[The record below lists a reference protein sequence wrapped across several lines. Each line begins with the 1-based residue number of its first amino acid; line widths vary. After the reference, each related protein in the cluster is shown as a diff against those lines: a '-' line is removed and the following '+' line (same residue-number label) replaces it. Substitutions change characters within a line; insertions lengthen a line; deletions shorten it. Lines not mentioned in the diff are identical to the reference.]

1 MVRWVVGSIPNGAF
15 LSQDQLI
22 LEFFLQ
28 IFIRFDFHYLRFGTR
43 YPDDDIFFVFR
54 SAREAEELM
63 KQAVA
68 RGETLPEEKRFDSNC
83 ITPGEVGLIHYW
95 YGGEVT
101 QWKERR
107 TFFI

>member
-1 MVRWVVGSIPNGAF
+1 
-15 LSQDQLI
+15 
-22 LEFFLQ
+22 
-28 IFIRFDFHYLRFGTR
+28 
-43 YPDDDIFFVFR
+43 
-54 SAREAEELM
+54 M

-101 QWKERR
+101 QWKEGRKC
-107 TFFI
+107 FI